1 MIGIMF
7 LIERHKRRSHH
18 HAEEGICVDFHNGLL
33 LQGDMYNEFG
43 SDGGGLTSLVFVLHR
58 VV

>member
-1 MIGIMF
+1 MIGSIF
-7 LIERHKRRSHH
+7 LIERHKRRLHL

-33 LQGDMYNEFG
+33 LQGDMDNDFG
-43 SDGGGLTSLVFVLHR
+43 SDGGGLTSLVFVLHW